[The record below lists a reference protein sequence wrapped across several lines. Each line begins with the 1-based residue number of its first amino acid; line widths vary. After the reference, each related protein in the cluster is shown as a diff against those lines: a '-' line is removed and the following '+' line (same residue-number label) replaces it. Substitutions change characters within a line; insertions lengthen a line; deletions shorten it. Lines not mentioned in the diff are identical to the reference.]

1 MKNFVDNW
9 NLSYKKLDN
18 FLLYPSEEVIR
29 FFSNHIKRRTSLVNT
44 NNVKKVLDLG
54 CGSGRHLNYLLENGY
69 YSIGLDISDISL
81 KQAAKFLNIK
91 KHKKNRYK
99 LINSSSSLIPLKNN
113 TLDYLIADGVIDS
126 MITSDI
132 LKTNDEIFRVMKN
145 GGLIYISL
153 ISNKIKRK
161 GRFLNKFDQLITESH
176 ENKTVQSYF
185 NISRINKLYKKFKII
200 ELYVVDK
207 IAKNKLVNSRYSLIL
222 KVIK

>member
-1 MKNFVDNW
+1 M
-9 NLSYKKLDN
+9 
-18 FLLYPSEEVIR
+18 
-29 FFSNHIKRRTSLVNT
+29 
-44 NNVKKVLDLG
+44 
-54 CGSGRHLNYLLENGY
+54 
-69 YSIGLDISDISL
+69 

-99 LINSSSSLIPLKNN
+99 LINSSSSLRPLKNN

-200 ELYVVDK
+200 ELYVEDK

>member
-99 LINSSSSLIPLKNN
+99 LINSSSSVIPLKNN

-176 ENKTVQSYF
+176 ENKTV
-185 NISRINKLYKKFKII
+185 
-200 ELYVVDK
+200 
-207 IAKNKLVNSRYSLIL
+207 
-222 KVIK
+222 

>member
-1 MKNFVDNW
+1 M
-9 NLSYKKLDN
+9 SHKKLDN

-91 KHKKNRYK
+91 KHKKNCYK